1 MERRPHG
8 GLIPREFEIG
18 RQVLVGDTADA
29 FYHRTLAILRN
40 EGINPEV
47 VIEFMPERRGILCG
61 ITEARALLTKVL
73 PENSREVW
81 AMDDGAEIEPGFPV
95 LRIRA
100 PYASFG
106 LYETALAGMLASSS
120 GWAGAARECVEAAAG
135 IPVVSFGARH
145 VHPTVVGHMDYA
157 AIVGRCVSATSV
169 VGSRMAGLTPS
180 GTMAHELVLIMGDTL
195 KAATALDRHM
205 PPEVPR
211 VALVD
216 TFRDEAEEA
225 IEVARALKEKLRGVR
240 MDTALERGGVTPALV
255 REVRARLDQAGF
267 SHVDIF
273 VTGGLNPE
281 RIRGFVNSKSPV
293 SVFGVGAYIAGA
305 MPNFMTADIK
315 EVSGKP
321 VARRGRVPGITQ
333 NPKLVRIL

>member
-1 MERRPHG
+1 M
-8 GLIPREFEIG
+8 IPREFDVG

-29 FYHRTLAILRN
+29 FFHRTLAILRN
-40 EGINPEV
+40 EGLNPEV
-47 VIEFMPERRGILCG
+47 VMEFWPERKGTLCG
-61 ITEARALLTKVL
+61 MNEARALLTKVL
-73 PENSREVW
+73 PENAREVW
-81 AMDDGAEIEPGFPV
+81 AMDDGAEIEPGLPV

-100 PYASFG
+100 PYAAYG
-106 LYETALAGMLASSS
+106 LYQTAISGMLASSS
-120 GWAGAARECVEAAAG
+120 GWATAARECVEAGAG
-135 IPVVSFGARH
+135 VPVVSFGARH
-145 VHPTVVGHMDYA
+145 VHPSVVGHMDYA

-169 VGSRMAGLTPS
+169 VGSRIAGLTPS

-195 KAATALDRHM
+195 KAALALDRHM

-240 MDTALERGGVTPALV
+240 LDTARERGGVTPALV
-255 REVRARLDQAGF
+255 KEVRARLDQAGF

-273 VTGGLNPE
+273 VTGGMTPE
-281 RIRGFVNSKSPV
+281 RIRGFVNARAPV

-305 MPNFMTADIK
+305 VPNYMTADIR
-315 EVSGKP
+315 EVGGKP
-321 VARRGRVPGITQ
+321 IARRGRIPGITQ